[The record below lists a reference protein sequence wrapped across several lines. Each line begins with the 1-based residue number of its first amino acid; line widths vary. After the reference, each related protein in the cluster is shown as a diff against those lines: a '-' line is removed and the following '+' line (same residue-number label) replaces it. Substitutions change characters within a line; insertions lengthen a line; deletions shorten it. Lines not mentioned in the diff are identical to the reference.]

1 MKTAILH
8 TLFIVVV
15 IFFMLLMLIPSI
27 VIYMFSGANLIQE
40 IQIEASKL
48 ERKYFDE

>member
-1 MKTAILH
+1 MKTNILH
-8 TLFIVVV
+8 FLFILIVL
-15 IFFMLLMLIPSI
+15 FFMCLMLIPSI
-27 VIYMFSGANLIQE
+27 VIYMFSGVNLIQE